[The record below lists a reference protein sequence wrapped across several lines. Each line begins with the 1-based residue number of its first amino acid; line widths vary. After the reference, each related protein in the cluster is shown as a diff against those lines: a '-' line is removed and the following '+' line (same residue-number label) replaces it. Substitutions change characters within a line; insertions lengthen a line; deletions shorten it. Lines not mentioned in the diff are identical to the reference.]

1 MSKTNE
7 LAISSILCE
16 LHQKISTKLI
26 DLARRLKDH
35 FYFVEFFNSNVLI
48 KETDYK
54 RLFDCTLLRVSSQDG
69 KTQRK
74 FKQANSGSFL
84 STKSNVQNSKAI

>member
-1 MSKTNE
+1 MSKTNKF
-7 LAISSILCE
+7 AIISILCE
-16 LHQKISTKLI
+16 LYQKISIKLI
-26 DLARRLKDH
+26 DLAKWLDDH
-35 FYFVEFFNSNVLI
+35 FYFVKFFNSNVLI

-54 RLFDCTLLRVSSQDG
+54 RLFDCTLLRVSSQNG

-84 STKSNVQNSKAI
+84 STTTKKQCSK